1 MTSLESFQVFKILF
15 KERYKDPTLQLILPT
30 MIVGYIFIP
39 SFLIKGNFLSY
50 ALVLANIPI
59 ISIPETI
66 AIALALRNVIFVL
79 GDHMNSGSI
88 VSFLMMP
95 VKRRTFFF
103 MSYFND
109 IVLPFLMWAVTYFWY
124 LWEISLINDL
134 TILMALVYASGY
146 FFSTSVIL
154 LYTVLLRS
162 NGAATLAS
170 MFTLGSIFIIGGIG
184 NYELLISGAG
194 FSSLSLTSFMNTY
207 PLILAYSINPSTFF
221 YSIQYVV
228 TGIEVDSLLGLI
240 LLIIS
245 YLRFRVM
252 EF

>member
-1 MTSLESFQVFKILF
+1 MTSSESFQVFKILF

-30 MIVGYIFIP
+30 ILVGYLFIP
-39 SFLIKGNFLSY
+39 AFLIRGNLLPY
-50 ALVLANIPI
+50 AFVLANIPV
-59 ISIPETI
+59 ISIPETV
-66 AIALALRNVIFVL
+66 AVALALRNIIFVL
-79 GDHMNSGSI
+79 GDHINSGSI

-95 VKRRTFFF
+95 VKRRTFFL

-109 IVLPFLMWAVTYFWY
+109 VIVPYLMWLVTYFWY
-124 LWEISLINDL
+124 IYELGVVNNLATEIFLSF
-134 TILMALVYASGY
+134 TSGY

-154 LYTVLLRS
+154 FYTLILRS

-184 NYELLISGAG
+184 NYEILVGGNYSA
-194 FSSLSLTSFMNTY
+194 LSATSFMNVF
-207 PLILAYSINPSTFF
+207 PLILAQSFNVPISVTT
-221 YSIQYVV
+221 YVFDGV
-228 TGIEVDSLLGLI
+228 AVDFVLSLFLFL
-240 LLIIS
+240 IS